1 MSGRLLIGFVITYA
15 PVDVRWRVSTLRLA
29 GDRPAN
35 KYGQDIYIHR
45 QVTSHS
51 LFTTHHIERPDAHQ
65 ITAYSYH
72 RLDRSGSYG

>member
-35 KYGQDIYIHR
+35 KYGQDI
-45 QVTSHS
+45 
-51 LFTTHHIERPDAHQ
+51 
-65 ITAYSYH
+65 
-72 RLDRSGSYG
+72 